1 MFEKFINIHLTLPFG
16 NEGRGTKV
24 YLWPF
29 VGAALICLAAWS
41 IDTYIIPS

>member
-1 MFEKFINIHLTLPFG
+1 MKDFMNFHWVLPFG

-29 VGAALICLAAWS
+29 MGLAVFILLTLVHYGITS
-41 IDTYIIPS
+41 